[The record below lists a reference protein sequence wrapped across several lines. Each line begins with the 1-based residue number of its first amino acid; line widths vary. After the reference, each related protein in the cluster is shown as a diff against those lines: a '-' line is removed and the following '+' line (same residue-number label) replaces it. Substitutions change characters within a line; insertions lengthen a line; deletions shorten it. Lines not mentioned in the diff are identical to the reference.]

1 MARAVVEQ
9 AKQGLRSLPG
19 ALGAPAVVVMH
30 RAAQQSS
37 SRHVFENQC
46 ESFRRSPCMEL
57 SATDG
62 LPRREHELRALTS
75 RAGHERACM
84 RIVEW
89 QLFASGE
96 RTVRVNTW
104 DA

>member
-1 MARAVVEQ
+1 MH
-9 AKQGLRSLPG
+9 LRS
-19 ALGAPAVVVMH
+19 
-30 RAAQQSS
+30 AQHSS
-37 SRHVFENQC
+37 CWHKVIDQC
-46 ESFRRSPCMEL
+46 EAFRRAEL

-89 QLFASGE
+89 QLFASNE
-96 RTVRVNTW
+96 RTVRANTR